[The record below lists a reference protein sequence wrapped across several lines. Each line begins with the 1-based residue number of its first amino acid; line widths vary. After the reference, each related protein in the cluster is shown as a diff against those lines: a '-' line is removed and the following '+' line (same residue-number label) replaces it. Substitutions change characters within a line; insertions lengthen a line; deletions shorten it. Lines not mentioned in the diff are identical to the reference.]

1 MAKPA
6 APEGAATS
14 TELKATRLTVSPTL
28 DQETYDK
35 IKKLAEEDDRSM
47 AVWTARYL
55 RQQLKNHPGPAP
67 AV

>member
-6 APEGAATS
+6 APEDATLL
-14 TELKATRLTVSPTL
+14 TDPKATRLTVSPTL

-35 IKKLAEEDDRSM
+35 IKALAAEDDRSM

-55 RQQLKNHPGPAP
+55 RQQLKSHPGPAP

>member
-6 APEGAATS
+6 APEDATLL
-14 TELKATRLTVSPTL
+14 TDPKATRLTVSPTL

-35 IKKLAEEDDRSM
+35 IKKLAEEDERTM
-47 AVWTARYL
+47 AQWVARYL
-55 RQQLKNHPGPAP
+55 RQQLKSHPGPAP

>member
-1 MAKPA
+1 MAKNAVVGDA
-6 APEGAATS
+6 AAVAD
-14 TELKATRLTVSPTL
+14 KRLTVSPTL